1 MKQVSK
7 ASQLNK
13 SVKQVSLASQVKQV
27 GLASQVS
34 NLPKSS
40 QESEIK
46 KVLVKQV
53 QVKQV
58 KSSKFKLSNLNQASE
73 VMLDRDTAPRKR
85 PSTRLSGIILSI
97 LYLSFSLC
105 SKPSQLIHAEQN
117 APQND
122 PSCAV
127 GKGLRSTWDAHRT
140 QQGLLPDQTHVCHLT
155 TFLPV
160 TRTQKK
166 SGQKMSPYVAR
177 TSGLKF
183 GHGIN
188 PQIIPT
194 EYN

>member
-1 MKQVSK
+1 MDGKEGVLKKTNSVLFIPYCLKYSTYSCSPHQSKKQ
-7 ASQLNK
+7 
-13 SVKQVSLASQVKQV
+13 
-27 GLASQVS
+27 
-34 NLPKSS
+34 
-40 QESEIK
+40 
-46 KVLVKQV
+46 
-53 QVKQV
+53 
-58 KSSKFKLSNLNQASE
+58 
-73 VMLDRDTAPRKR
+73 
-85 PSTRLSGIILSI
+85 IILSI
-97 LYLSFSLC
+97 LYLSFSLY
-105 SKPSQLIHAEQN
+105 SKPSQLIHAEQS

-140 QQGLLPDQTHVCHLT
+140 QQGFLPDQTHVCHLT